1 MQSPS
6 GTVPM
11 RHGGR
16 VMSEDLRRLVH
27 LDGPLPADT
36 ECELV
41 CVPTFH
47 RPLGFRIGHGV
58 VEVWAA
64 DDVTRCPCAT
74 DRVVSAAAA
83 SAAAPIEA
91 PTALGRDGLVVYLRV
106 GSLDVE
112 RHTSDQPP
120 DDPVLRFA
128 EEFLRSISQIPPEAW
143 ARDGIAALRSD
154 LTAWAPG

>member
-1 MQSPS
+1 MISKVTDTSFSKTSVEYDVGMVAMDRTLALS
-6 GTVPM
+6 GSTKTVQ
-11 RHGGR
+11 RR
-16 VMSEDLRRLVH
+16 EMSEDLRRLVH
-27 LDGPLPADT
+27 LGGPLPADT

-64 DDVTRCPCAT
+64 DDVTRCAFAT

-83 SAAAPIEA
+83 SAAAQVEA

-106 GSLDVE
+106 GSVDVE

-120 DDPVLRFA
+120 DDPVFCT
-128 EEFLRSISQIPPEAW
+128 
-143 ARDGIAALRSD
+143 ALGEPS
-154 LTAWAPG
+154 